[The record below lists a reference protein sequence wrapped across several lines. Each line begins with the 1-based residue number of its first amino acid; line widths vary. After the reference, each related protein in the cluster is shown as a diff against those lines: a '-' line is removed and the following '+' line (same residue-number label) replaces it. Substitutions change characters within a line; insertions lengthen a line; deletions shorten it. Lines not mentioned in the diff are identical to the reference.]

1 MRLKIFL
8 VQELANPMVCEF
20 TTAYKLGDLHA
31 DYIWCHLILWQEWD
45 SQHLFQLPE
54 ESVLELCCRAR
65 SPGVTQCCLNPSPI
79 F

>member
-45 SQHLFQLPE
+45 SQHLF
-54 ESVLELCCRAR
+54 
-65 SPGVTQCCLNPSPI
+65 
-79 F
+79 